1 MFAERILCCSSC
13 ISFLDL
19 QDGQVS
25 FASEMM
31 KTRLVSGSFSAWY
44 ILDGRRH
51 TGDGGADGS
60 RKDGD
65 TVTETHAHSRYAEP
79 TVHAGRR
86 GSFCCAADRQAG
98 INPPT

>member
-1 MFAERILCCSSC
+1 MFVERIHCCSSC

-19 QDGQVS
+19 QDEQVS

-44 ILDGRRH
+44 ILHGRRH
-51 TGDGGADGS
+51 AGDGGADES

-65 TVTETHAHSRYAEP
+65 KVTQTHVHSRYQEL
-79 TVHAGRR
+79 TVDAGRR
-86 GSFCCAADRQAG
+86 
-98 INPPT
+98 